1 MSKYVET
8 ICKKAKTSS
17 YNSSKY
23 DTRRK
28 NNTLSTLIKEIR
40 SSKLEIIKYNDKD
53 IKLASKMGVKDS
65 FLDRLV
71 LNKSRIDHMIDGL
84 DKIIQI
90 PDITF

>member
-8 ICKKAKTSS
+8 ICKKAKSSS

-40 SSKLEIIKYNDKD
+40 SSQSEL
-53 IKLASKMGVKDS
+53 
-65 FLDRLV
+65 
-71 LNKSRIDHMIDGL
+71 
-84 DKIIQI
+84 
-90 PDITF
+90 

>member
-8 ICKKAKTSS
+8 ICKKAKFSS

-53 IKLASKMGVKDS
+53 IKLASKMGKRQ
-65 FLDRLV
+65 F
-71 LNKSRIDHMIDGL
+71 
-84 DKIIQI
+84 
-90 PDITF
+90 